1 MNTIYLATMVMNHCT
16 CIISDRLKA
25 LIAIPDIQPRY
36 AIAIWKKYPCMR
48 SLLNEYMDASKTVSA
63 VPGFI

>member
-1 MNTIYLATMVMNHCT
+1 MNTIYLAIMGMNCT
-16 CIISDRLKA
+16 CIIPDRFKA
-25 LIAIPDIQPRY
+25 LIAIPNVQPGY
-36 AIAIWKKYPCMR
+36 AFAIWKKYPCMR